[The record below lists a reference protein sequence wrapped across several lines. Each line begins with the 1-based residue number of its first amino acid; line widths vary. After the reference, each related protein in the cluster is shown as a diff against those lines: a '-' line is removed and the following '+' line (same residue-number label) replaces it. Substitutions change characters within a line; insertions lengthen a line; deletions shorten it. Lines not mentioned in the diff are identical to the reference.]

1 MRPSWMTHRCPARR
15 RDQTQRALPCQ
26 LGDDRRLPRYT
37 RCGPLR
43 APDAACA
50 ERDVGS
56 VARRMTNSV
65 SAPALDGERMLGA
78 PLRIHASGP
87 ETAGCHSSLGRPEN
101 SGAGQVGSTN
111 VLASLTG
118 SGMSIPCM
126 LSSRLTDEVFN
137 GEAERFIQTL
147 LREWA

>member
-1 MRPSWMTHRCPARR
+1 
-15 RDQTQRALPCQ
+15 
-26 LGDDRRLPRYT
+26 
-37 RCGPLR
+37 
-43 APDAACA
+43 
-50 ERDVGS
+50 
-56 VARRMTNSV
+56 MTNSV

-147 LREWA
+147 LREWAYAKPYAASARRNAALGERTVAAGANLFSS